1 MSTIAKRKDNE
12 FAVERPFARHTIEE
26 LIDVLCADVHNQAIN
41 ELLDHR
47 TPFVWN
53 GSEVFIGLYHLV
65 ANGIER
71 CASLSPRHRTEILD
85 AARDLTLDKFTNLP
99 PEALPEKFRKSAPVG
114 TEDLQGEEEAIHWPK
129 TDRRKYYKALAN
141 AVLADQEVTCA
152 QSSIERESAVCAV
165 FQRFVLRHIGLSLKE
180 ATRKFRNPFESRYA
194 WNIPGKGAITVF
206 LPKYLSGPQRSAW
219 LSDNVDDP
227 CPGRKGE
234 RERVQSIIDERLA
247 IPSFVSGPEIELG
260 CTTSDMPNP
269 RELAIR
275 SDYPNM
281 ARYFSEEKAACLN
294 ALKPSIR
301 KCGAEGVR
309 TLVMARMQSLATG
322 EKKDDA
328 LAREAGVSK
337 AAYSRFAGSKWNSAM
352 PDLWRN
358 VAKEISRDP
367 VFREMAERAGVYRA
381 AVEALRNES
390 SPDSE
395 VRHEP

>member
-1 MSTIAKRKDNE
+1 MSTIAKPKNTE
-12 FAVERPFARHTIEE
+12 PAVERPFARHTTEA
-26 LIDVLCADVHNQAIN
+26 LIGVLCTDVNDRAIN

-47 TPFVWN
+47 TPFVWK

-141 AVLADQEVTCA
+141 AVLADQEVNRA
-152 QSSIERESAVCAV
+152 QNSLERESAVCAV
-165 FQRFVLRHIGLSLKE
+165 FQRFVLRHIGLSLQE
-180 ATRKFRNPFESRYA
+180 ATRKSRNPFESRYA
-194 WNIPGKGAITVF
+194 WNIPGKGTITVY
-206 LPKYLSGPQRSAW
+206 LPKYLSGPQRPAW
-219 LSDNVDDP
+219 LRENVEDP
-227 CPGRKGE
+227 CPGRRGE

-247 IPSFVSGPEIELG
+247 IPCFVSDPEIELG
-260 CTTSDMPNP
+260 CTASAMPNP
-269 RELAIR
+269 RDLAAR
-275 SDYPNM
+275 SGYPDL
-281 ARYFSEEKAACLN
+281 ARYFAEEKATCID

-301 KCGAEGVR
+301 KCGADGVR
-309 TLVMARMQSLATG
+309 SLVMARMQGLATDQ
-322 EKKDDA
+322 KNDAA

-358 VAKEISRDP
+358 VAREISRDP
-367 VFREMAERAGVYRA
+367 ILREMAERAGVYRA

>member
-1 MSTIAKRKDNE
+1 MNTIAKRKDNE
-12 FAVERPFARHTIEE
+12 FAVERPFARYTIEA
-26 LIDVLCADVHNQAIN
+26 LIEVLCTDVHDPAIN

-53 GSEVFIGLYHLV
+53 GSDVLIGLHHLITYC
-65 ANGIER
+65 IER
-71 CASLSPRHRTEILD
+71 CATLPPRHRTEILD

-99 PEALPEKFRKSAPVG
+99 PETLPKKHCETASVG
-114 TEDLQGEEEAIHWPK
+114 TDDLLGEEEDIHWPK

-152 QSSIERESAVCAV
+152 PNSIERESAVCAV

-180 ATRKFRNPFESRYA
+180 ATRKSRNPFESRYA
-194 WNIPGKGAITVF
+194 WNIPGKGSITVY
-206 LPKYLSGPQRSAW
+206 LPKYLNGPQRSAW
-219 LSDNVDDP
+219 LRENVDDP
-227 CPGRKGE
+227 CPGRRGE

-247 IPSFVSGPEIELG
+247 IPCFVSDPEIELG
-260 CTTSDMPNP
+260 CTASAMPNP
-269 RELAIR
+269 QDLAAR
-275 SDYPNM
+275 SGYPDL
-281 ARYFSEEKAACLN
+281 ARYFAEEKATCID

-301 KCGAEGVR
+301 KCGADGVR
-309 TLVMARMQSLATG
+309 SLVMARMQSLATDQ
-322 EKKDDA
+322 KSDAA

-337 AAYSRFAGSKWNSAM
+337 AAYSRFAGSNWNSAI

-358 VAKEISRDP
+358 VAQEISRDP
-367 VFREMAERAGVYRA
+367 ILREMAERAGVYRA
-381 AVEALRNES
+381 AVEALGNES